1 MRILFTCVAGY
12 GHFHPL
18 VPLARALADQ
28 EHDVAF
34 ATSSAFRER
43 IQASGF
49 RFFEAGLSQDEVD
62 ERFAPYRARLG
73 ALPIPERRQH
83 VYRWRW
89 AEIDSPAR
97 LRTLREAA
105 TAWQPEL
112 MIHESAELAAPLV
125 AASLGLPSV
134 NHSFGRMV
142 PRACLEGAAESL
154 EPVWRAEGVEPEP
167 HCGVFRGLYVD
178 ICPPSFQTEA
188 PPVGAR
194 IQPLRPLFPP
204 APGESPPEWLDEL
217 RDTPMVYVTLG
228 TVHNDL
234 TLFRTLLAALADVD
248 CSVVAT
254 IGPTNDPETLGPL
267 PANAR
272 VERYVAQAFLLH
284 ECDVVV
290 AQGGSG
296 STLAAL
302 AHGVPSLLIPQGA
315 DQFENA
321 ERCASL
327 GAGLALLPDA
337 VTVESVHAA
346 VVELLRAPSYRFSAR
361 RMAGEIESMPHPT
374 DAAPAIVRESV
385 LQN

>member
-34 ATSSAFRER
+34 ATSAVFRER
-43 IQASGF
+43 IEASGF
-49 RFFEAGLSQDEVD
+49 RIFEAGLSQAEVN
-62 ERFAPYRARLG
+62 ERFAPYRARL
-73 ALPIPERRQH
+73 AELPIPERRQH

-97 LRTLREAA
+97 LRALREAA
-105 TAWQPEL
+105 EAWQPEL
-112 MIHESAELAAPLV
+112 LIHESAELAGPLV

-142 PRACLEGAAESL
+142 PRVCLEGAAASM
-154 EPVWRAEGVEPEP
+154 EPLWRAEGVEPEP
-167 HCGVFRGLYVD
+167 LCGVFRGQYVD

-188 PPVGAR
+188 PPAGAR

-204 APGESPPEWLDEL
+204 APGESPPPWLDEL
-217 RDTPMVYVTLG
+217 RDTRMVYVTLG
-228 TVHNDL
+228 TVHNDV
-234 TLFRTLLAALADVD
+234 TLFRTLLAALANVD

-254 IGPTNDPETLGPL
+254 IGPNNDPEALGPL

-272 VERYVAQAFLLH
+272 VERYVAQGFLLP

-296 STLAAL
+296 ATLATL
-302 AHGVPSLLIPQGA
+302 AHGIPSLVIPQGA

-321 ERCASL
+321 EQCVSL
-327 GAGLALLPDA
+327 GTGLALLPDA
-337 VTVESVHAA
+337 VTEESVREA
-346 VVELLRAPSYRFSAR
+346 VVELLTDPSYRACAC
-361 RMAGEIESMPHPT
+361 RMANEISAMPHPA
-374 DAAPAIVRESV
+374 DAAPAIAGAVS
-385 LQN
+385 